1 MFVLDA
7 HLDLAMNA
15 MEWNMAF
22 IKNLFNGSVEE
33 YQRVISQ
40 IQTYDDLE
48 EAQNF
53 IENLVKPDYSNWEGK
68 ESFESRFIKLIEQNF
83 N

>member
-1 MFVLDA
+1 MFDESA
-7 HLDLAMNA
+7 
-15 MEWNMAF
+15 
-22 IKNLFNGSVEE
+22 EE

-40 IQTYDDLE
+40 ILTYDDLE

-53 IENLVKPDYSNWEGK
+53 IEKFVKPEYNTWEGK
-68 ESFESRFIKLIEQNF
+68 ETFEERFYKIIEQNF

>member
-1 MFVLDA
+1 
-7 HLDLAMNA
+7 
-15 MEWNMAF
+15 MAF
-22 IKNLFNGSVEE
+22 IKNLFDKSAEE

-40 IQTYDDLE
+40 ILTYDDLE

-53 IENLVKPDYSNWEGK
+53 IEKFVKPEYNSWEGK
-68 ESFESRFIKLIEQNF
+68 KTFEERFYKIIEQNF

>member
-1 MFVLDA
+1 
-7 HLDLAMNA
+7 
-15 MEWNMAF
+15 MAF
-22 IKNLFNGSVEE
+22 IKNLFDESAEE

-40 IQTYDDLE
+40 ILTYDDLE

-53 IENLVKPDYSNWEGK
+53 IEKFVKPEYNSWEGK
-68 ESFESRFIKLIEQNF
+68 ETFEERFYKIIEQNF

>member
-1 MFVLDA
+1 
-7 HLDLAMNA
+7 
-15 MEWNMAF
+15 MAF
-22 IKNLFNGSVEE
+22 IKNLFDESAEE

-40 IQTYDDLE
+40 ILTYDDLE

-53 IENLVKPDYSNWEGK
+53 IEKFVKPEYNTWEGK
-68 ESFESRFIKLIEQNF
+68 ETFEERFYKIIEQNF